1 MTNAVHAEGGLRYD
15 FFPSV
20 LLDLIEHHN
29 SAICSHRITHHT
41 VVLPL
46 YPGRT
51 SHSDAPEQKASGMV
65 GYQVLVRHIDM

>member
-15 FFPSV
+15 FFPGV
-20 LLDLIEHHN
+20 LLDLIEHYN
-29 SAICSHRITHHT
+29 SFFRWR
-41 VVLPL
+41 L

-65 GYQVLVRHIDM
+65 GYQVLVSHTDM